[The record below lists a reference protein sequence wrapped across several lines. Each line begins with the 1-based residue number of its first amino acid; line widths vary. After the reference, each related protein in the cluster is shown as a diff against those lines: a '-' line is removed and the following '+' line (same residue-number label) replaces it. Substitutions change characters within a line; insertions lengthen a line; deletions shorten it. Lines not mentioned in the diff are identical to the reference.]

1 VVQTIQNETASEEG
15 TMSAKKAPQ
24 KSPKKRTEKTEIWTA
39 EEKAAMKEH
48 AREMKARRGKED
60 DEATVLAKIDEMP
73 EPDRSLGKR
82 VHEIVMAS
90 APSLAPRLW
99 YGMPAYSKDGK
110 VLCYF
115 QNAAKFKSRYSTFG
129 FNDTANLDK
138 GAMWPTSFA
147 ITELTSTEES
157 KIRTLVKKAAS

>member
-1 VVQTIQNETASEEG
+1 
-15 TMSAKKAPQ
+15 MSAKKAPQ
-24 KSPKKRTEKTEIWTA
+24 KSAKRRTDNTEVWTD
-39 EEKAAMKEH
+39 EEKAVMKEH
-48 AREMKARRGKED
+48 AQEMKARRGKV
-60 DEATVLAKIDEMP
+60 DEEAAVLAKIDGMP
-73 EPDRSLGKR
+73 EPDRSLAKR

-99 YGMPAYSKDGK
+99 YSMPAYSKDGK

-147 ITELTSTEES
+147 ITELTPTEES
-157 KIRTLVKKAAS
+157 KIRTLVKKAVS